1 MLKVSH
7 IKKKY
12 GKKMILED
20 ISLEAECGQCIAL
33 AGRNGCG
40 KTTLM
45 QILAGAV
52 RPDAGELSF
61 FGKNPLQNRKYF
73 RKYVGY
79 VPQEPPLM
87 EELTVKD
94 NLKLWGVWQSEHR
107 DMLLSSFE
115 LEELLKTEVRKLSG
129 GMKRRLSIACALAGW
144 PPILLLDEPT
154 TALDLYYKDNIQQW
168 LRQYRQMNG
177 IVLLTSHDEKEI
189 LSCDRC
195 FIMKQGRMKELAG
208 ENFTIE
214 EIQKEILIPEN
225 NRVKEQKNA

>member
-1 MLKVSH
+1 MISH
-7 IKKKY
+7 WK
-12 GKKMILED
+12 LSAD
-20 ISLEAECGQCIAL
+20 SALAL
-33 AGRNGCG
+33 AGKNGCG

-45 QILAGAV
+45 QILAREPSGLMLEKFPFSE
-52 RPDAGELSF
+52 RIHC
-61 FGKNPLQNRKYF
+61 RRRTYF

-79 VPQEPPLM
+79 VPQEPPLI

-107 DMLLSSFE
+107 ELLLSSFE

-129 GMKRRLSIACALAGW
+129 GMKRRLSIACALAQW

-168 LRQYRQMNG
+168 LMQYRSMNG
-177 IVLLTSHDEKEI
+177 IVLLTSHDENEI

-195 FIMKQGRMKELAG
+195 LIMSRGSSQSLWEK
-208 ENFTIE
+208 I
-214 EIQKEILIPEN
+214 
-225 NRVKEQKNA
+225 

>member
-1 MLKVSH
+1 M
-7 IKKKY
+7 
-12 GKKMILED
+12 
-20 ISLEAECGQCIAL
+20 
-33 AGRNGCG
+33 
-40 KTTLM
+40 
-45 QILAGAV
+45 
-52 RPDAGELSF
+52 
-61 FGKNPLQNRKYF
+61 
-73 RKYVGY
+73 
-79 VPQEPPLM
+79 
-87 EELTVKD
+87 
-94 NLKLWGVWQSEHR
+94 
-107 DMLLSSFE
+107 
-115 LEELLKTEVRKLSG
+115 SG

>member
-1 MLKVSH
+1 
-7 IKKKY
+7 
-12 GKKMILED
+12 
-20 ISLEAECGQCIAL
+20 
-33 AGRNGCG
+33 
-40 KTTLM
+40 
-45 QILAGAV
+45 
-52 RPDAGELSF
+52 
-61 FGKNPLQNRKYF
+61 
-73 RKYVGY
+73 
-79 VPQEPPLM
+79 M

>member
-195 FIMKQGRMKELAG
+195 FIMKQGRMKELTG

>member
-12 GKKMILED
+12 GKRIILED

-45 QILAGAV
+45 QILAGAI
-52 RPDAGELSF
+52 RPDAGDLSF
-61 FGKNPLQNRKYF
+61 FGKNPLKNRKYF

-79 VPQEPPLM
+79 VPQEPPLVD
-87 EELTVKD
+87 ELTVKD

-154 TALDLYYKDNIQQW
+154 TALDLYYKDNIQRW
-168 LRQYRQMNG
+168 LEQYRQMNG
-177 IVLLTSHDEKEI
+177 IVLLTSHDENEI

-195 FIMKQGRMKELAG
+195 FIMKQGRMAELAG
-208 ENFTIE
+208 ESFTINE
-214 EIQKEILIPEN
+214 VRKEIIIPEN